1 MRSSVI
7 RWMVVTAAL
16 GLAAACGGQK
26 EEKVVIVHPTGAMV
40 SHFPIYS
47 EAGGLG
53 GTSAEV
59 DVGEFARIIERQ
71 TVGAG
76 IRGASPGEWVKIRTV
91 FNPREGWIKPE
102 QTRPAPR
109 D

>member
-1 MRSSVI
+1 
-7 RWMVVTAAL
+7 MVVTAAL
-16 GLAAACGGQK
+16 GLVAACGGQK
-26 EEKVVIVHPTGAMV
+26 EEKVVIVQPNGGMV
-40 SHFPIYS
+40 SHFRIYS

-53 GTSAEV
+53 GTTAEV
-59 DVGEFARIIERQ
+59 AAGEFARILERQ
-71 TVGAG
+71 TVGAEL
-76 IRGASPGEWVKIRTV
+76 RGASPGEWVKIRTI